1 MTTPTTVDLPDV
13 LAALPEAERESLIR
27 AGMNLAI
34 RARIQE
40 IETELKEAMAQIQRY
55 ETQYQCSLQQ
65 FEAELLPT
73 LDSLEAHEDYN
84 DWFFWQSVYD
94 EKLALFQSFVRHA
107 G

>member
-1 MTTPTTVDLPDV
+1 MTTPTTVDLPDI
-13 LAALPEAERESLIR
+13 LAALPESERESLIR

-40 IETELKEAMAQIQRY
+40 IEAELKEAMAQIQRY
-55 ETQYQCSLQQ
+55 ETQYHCSLRQ
-65 FEAELLPT
+65 FEEELLPK

-84 DWFFWQSVYD
+84 DWFFWQSVYN
-94 EKLALFQSFVRHA
+94 EKQALFQSFVRHV